1 MGFGKELASGR
12 TQCRRQRSMLFTPP
26 QERVII
32 RAILI
37 VPDQKSAARST
48 TARSAAAVFA
58 ALFSSMTFFTGR
70 NRKVRPKLPLALF
83 RRALVFLRPH
93 RLRFLPL
100 IALSFVS
107 TAVALAQPYLTK
119 LLIDDAL
126 QHRNFR
132 SLQLFAIWM
141 GVCAGLS
148 FLLGI
153 LSTYLY
159 TKMSALILF
168 DIRLAAFQK
177 LQALSPQ
184 FFART
189 KAGDIVSRIN
199 NDVSELQ
206 RLSSDTLLSLPTNLL
221 FLVGNAAMMVYLNPL
236 LAVISM
242 ATVPAGIWAMR
253 SYQGRLRQQVQDM
266 REQSAN
272 IGSFLIEAILGIRL
286 LVAYNAGERKN
297 QEFRRLN
304 GSFVQSLLSMQVTSF
319 LAGAIP
325 SAVLT
330 VSVAVLFLYGGNLV
344 IRGVLTIGSLMAFMA
359 YHSRLLS
366 PVQSL
371 MGLYSALITGSVS
384 LGRVFELLD
393 KREEVAEAA
402 NAMPVKLAQGSVE
415 LDCVSFAY
423 DGRAQVLHSLCF
435 RVEPRTTCVLVGPS
449 GAGKS
454 TLTDLLIRYYD
465 PASGSILID
474 GLDIAK
480 LRLADLR
487 GAVATVDQTPF
498 FFHASILENLLFA
511 APDASLEDCRQVA
524 SKADIHDFIESLP
537 DKYETVLGER
547 ALTLSA
553 GQRQR
558 LAIARALLR
567 QPCVLILDEP
577 SAALDPHAEFALSQT
592 LRKLTSLCTI
602 IVVTHR
608 PALIDIADQVIVLE
622 DGRVVESG
630 RPQELRET
638 GSALSRHFREKL
650 VGAALPA

>member
-1 MGFGKELASGR
+1 MA
-12 TQCRRQRSMLFTPP
+12 
-26 QERVII
+26 
-32 RAILI
+32 
-37 VPDQKSAARST
+37 
-48 TARSAAAVFA
+48 
-58 ALFSSMTFFTGR
+58 FSIGR
-70 NRKVRPKLPLALF
+70 NRKSRPKLPLALF

-100 IALSFVS
+100 VAISFVS
-107 TAVALAQPYLTK
+107 TAVTLAQPYLTK

-126 QHRNFR
+126 QHRNFS
-132 SLQLFAIWM
+132 SLKLFAIWM

-159 TKMSALILF
+159 TKLSALILF

-177 LQALSPQ
+177 LQMLSPQ
-184 FFART
+184 FFAKT

-206 RLSSDTLLSLPTNLL
+206 RLSSDTLLSLPTNLM
-221 FLVGNAAMMVYLNPL
+221 FLLGNAAMMVYLNPL
-236 LAVISM
+236 LSLISM

-297 QEFRRLN
+297 QEFRTLN
-304 GSFVQSLLSMQVTSF
+304 HGFVQSLLSMQVTSF

-330 VSVAVLFLYGGNLV
+330 ISVAVLFLYGGNLV

-359 YHSRLLS
+359 YHARLLS

-393 KREEVAEAA
+393 KREEVVEIA
-402 NAMPVKLAQGSVE
+402 NATPARLTEGTIE
-415 LDCVSFAY
+415 LDRVSFAY
-423 DGRAQVLHSLCF
+423 DGRTQILHDLCF
-435 RVEPRTTCVLVGPS
+435 RVEAHTSCVLVGPS

-454 TLTDLLIRYYD
+454 TLTDLLIRFYD
-465 PASGSILID
+465 PSSGRIFVD
-474 GLDIAK
+474 GIDIAT

-487 GAVATVDQTPF
+487 VAVATVDQTPF
-498 FFHASILENLLFA
+498 FFHATISENLLFA
-511 APDASLEDCRQVA
+511 APFASLDEIQQAARE
-524 SKADIHDFIESLP
+524 ADIHDFVESLP
-537 DKYETVLGER
+537 DGYETMLGER
-547 ALTLSA
+547 GLTLSA

-567 QPCVLILDEP
+567 KPCVLILDEP
-577 SAALDPHAEFALSQT
+577 SAALDPHSEFALSET
-592 LRKLTSLCTI
+592 LRKLTNLCTVVI
-602 IVVTHR
+602 VTHR
-608 PALIDIADQVIVLE
+608 SALIDIADQVIVLE
-622 DGRVVESG
+622 DGRVVETG
-630 RPQELRET
+630 KPQQLLAS
-638 GSALSRHFREKL
+638 GSALSRHFRDKL
-650 VGAALPA
+650 VGRSVAT

>member
-1 MGFGKELASGR
+1 MLRGELNVAVNVACFSLHHQELCYHPAR
-12 TQCRRQRSMLFTPP
+12 FSLQRRSLQL
-26 QERVII
+26 Q
-32 RAILI
+32 AIKA
-37 VPDQKSAARST
+37 Q
-48 TARSAAAVFA
+48 SAAALFA
-58 ALFSSMTFFTGR
+58 ALFSSMAFFTGR
-70 NRKVRPKLPLALF
+70 NGKPRPRLPLALF

-100 IALSFVS
+100 VGISFVS
-107 TAVALAQPYLTK
+107 TAVTLAQPYLTK

-126 QHRNFR
+126 QHRSFS
-132 SLQLFAIWM
+132 SLRLFAILM
-141 GVCAGLS
+141 GICAGLS

-159 TKMSALILF
+159 TKLSALILF

-184 FFART
+184 FFAKT

-236 LAVISM
+236 LSLISM

-253 SYQGRLRQQVQDM
+253 SYQGQLRQQVQDM
-266 REQSAN
+266 REQSSN
-272 IGSFLIEAILGIRL
+272 IGSLLIEAILGIRL

-297 QEFRRLN
+297 GEFRRLN
-304 GSFVQSLLSMQVTSF
+304 QSFVQSLLSMQVTSF

-330 VSVAVLFLYGGNLV
+330 VSVALLFLYGGSLV
-344 IRGVLTIGSLMAFMA
+344 IRGALTVGSLMAFMA
-359 YHSRLLS
+359 YHARLLS

-393 KREEVAEAA
+393 KREEVTEAPDA
-402 NAMPVKLAQGSVE
+402 VSVKLTEGSLE
-415 LDCVSFAY
+415 LDAVSFAY
-423 DGRAQVLHSLCF
+423 DGRAPVLLDLCF
-435 RVEPRTTCVLVGPS
+435 RVEARSICVVVGPS

-454 TLTDLLIRYYD
+454 TLTDLLIRFYE
-465 PASGSILID
+465 PSSGRILID
-474 GLDIAK
+474 GLDIGK

-487 GAVATVDQTPF
+487 SAVATVDQTPF
-498 FFHASILENLLFA
+498 FFHASISENLLFA
-511 APDASLEDCRQVA
+511 APSASAADCRQA
-524 SKADIHDFIESLP
+524 ARQADIGDFIESLP

-547 ALTLSA
+547 GLMLSA

-567 QPCVLILDEP
+567 QPRILVLDEP
-577 SAALDPHAEFALSQT
+577 SAALDPHAEFALSET
-592 LRKLTSLCTI
+592 LRKLAAYCTVLI
-602 IVVTHR
+602 VTHR

-622 DGRVVESG
+622 GGRVVESG
-630 RPQELRET
+630 RPQQLLAT
-638 GSALSRHFREKL
+638 GSALLRHFREKL
-650 VGAALPA
+650 VEARLPA